1 MPTERVIQPPIQS
14 PLGLTEED
22 HRIHIASA
30 ASKHPVNFTE
40 FFDKYVERIGSPA
53 SDRGYERL
61 DRQWFER
68 LAIARN
74 ELNRK
79 AIRAARFRISPDNKT
94 EQTTYIPANMRKVP
108 VLGLTVFHDDE
119 KARFIDRL
127 LRSIDTPIGTIV
139 VTWYGNFS
147 NEAHTVVRA
156 LRNGGYSHLI
166 YDRLVINQYPFN
178 MGFSFGVN
186 EVIYE
191 EMKAP
196 WWLCVS
202 YDIAYPMGV
211 LGNIAELIN
220 SNLSLGEDIGIFSF
234 DFIDHVNRPPWANF
248 ALTPHAIAKMGLF
261 DENFV
266 PVYFEDGDYEHRAV
280 ANEVRWVVKS
290 SPSLKVIHGWA
301 DLKPHRSATLEDLE
315 RQQGS
320 KIMKVLSA
328 QREAT
333 HNAAYLDCKR
343 GLKGYIEFES
353 MRDPMKW
360 TLDYKRLMCN
370 YEVGLLATSEGPVDV
385 IGKCLPERC
394 RKHWI
399 ELGSIP

>member
-1 MPTERVIQPPIQS
+1 
-14 PLGLTEED
+14 
-22 HRIHIASA
+22 
-30 ASKHPVNFTE
+30 
-40 FFDKYVERIGSPA
+40 
-53 SDRGYERL
+53 
-61 DRQWFER
+61 
-68 LAIARN
+68 
-74 ELNRK
+74 
-79 AIRAARFRISPDNKT
+79 
-94 EQTTYIPANMRKVP
+94 MRKVP

-166 YDRLVINQYPFN
+166 YDRLIINQYPFN
-178 MGFSFGVN
+178 MGFSFAVN
-186 EVIYE
+186 EIIYE

-202 YDIAYPMGV
+202 YDIAYPKGV

-220 SNLSLGEDIGIFSF
+220 SNLSLGGDAGIFSF
-234 DFIDHVNRPPWANF
+234 GFIDHMNRPWSNQPWSNF

-290 SPSLKVIHGWA
+290 SPSLQVIHGWT
-301 DLKPHRSATLEDLE
+301 DLKPHRSSTLEDLK

-320 KIMKVLSA
+320 KKMKILAA

-333 HNAAYLDCKR
+333 HNSEYLNCKH

-370 YEVGLLATSEGPVDV
+370 YEVGLLATSEEPVNV
-385 IGKCLPERC
+385 MGKCLPERC

-399 ELGSIP
+399 ELGREPIETD